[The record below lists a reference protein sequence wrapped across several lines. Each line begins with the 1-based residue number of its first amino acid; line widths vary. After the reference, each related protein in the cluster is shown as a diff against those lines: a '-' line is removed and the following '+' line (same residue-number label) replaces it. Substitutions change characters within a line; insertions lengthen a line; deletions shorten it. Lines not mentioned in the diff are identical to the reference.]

1 MATPVLIPVHEYL
14 AHTFHPDCDYIDGEI
29 NERRLGE
36 KPHST
41 IQGLFSALF
50 FVNRQAWQ
58 VRAFTE
64 QRVQTSATRF
74 RIPDVCVLPLGASA
88 EGIVRTPPLLCIEI
102 LSPGDTLAEMQQRI
116 DDYLAMG
123 VRNIWLFD
131 PVRRLAWTVV
141 NSSIQPL
148 AADAF
153 SIPGTAIRV
162 PLAALY
168 SELDDLA
175 AGR

>member
-14 AHTFHPDCDYIDGEI
+14 GTTFHPDCDYIDGEI
-29 NERRLGE
+29 KERHLGE

-41 IQGLFSALF
+41 IQGFFSALF
-50 FVNRQAWQ
+50 FANRKAWH

-74 RIPDVCVLPLGASA
+74 RIPDVCVLPLGESA
-88 EGIVRTPPLLCIEI
+88 EGIVRSAPLLCIEI
-102 LSPGDTLAEMQQRI
+102 LSPRDTLAELQERI

-141 NSSIQPL
+141 NGSIEKL
-148 AADAF
+148 TDDEF
-153 SIPGTAIRV
+153 SIPGTPIRI

-168 SELDDLA
+168 AELDDLA